1 MQHLKGL
8 PSVIR
13 LAVDLLFFFNTGI
26 ILFYVNKHKWLKI
39 IGSNSNESAQKIYVC
54 DKLEDSLGMTKMSAV
69 R

>member
-1 MQHLKGL
+1 M
-8 PSVIR
+8 
-13 LAVDLLFFFNTGI
+13 DLLFFFNTGV